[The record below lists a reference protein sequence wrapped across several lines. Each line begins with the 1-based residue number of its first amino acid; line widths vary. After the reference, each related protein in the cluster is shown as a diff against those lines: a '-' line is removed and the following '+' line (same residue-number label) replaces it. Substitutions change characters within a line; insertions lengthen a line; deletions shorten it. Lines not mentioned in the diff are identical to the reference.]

1 LLPNSLVNNQ
11 LNGFNFVG
19 NIDEDEETIKTLS
32 NHFRVSQATLLIR
45 LKSAGLLGDSYYNKL
60 ETRRRGRRRNSS
72 GPGGD
77 YYASAINRVG
87 RKFALDIFGA
97 LSDGKINRS
106 DASAVLGVGEHIVGR
121 FKDRLYNTPRTSSE

>member
-1 LLPNSLVNNQ
+1 LLPDSLVNEQ
-11 LNGFNFVG
+11 LKGFKFVG
-19 NIDEDEETIKTLS
+19 DIEEDEETIKTLS

-45 LKSAGLLGDSYYNKL
+45 LKSVGLLGDSYYAKL
-60 ETRRRGRRRNSS
+60 ETRRRSRRRNTKGS
-72 GPGGD
+72 GGD

-87 RKFALDIFGA
+87 RKFARDIFGA

-121 FKDRLYNTPRTSSE
+121 FKDRLYNTPRTSHE